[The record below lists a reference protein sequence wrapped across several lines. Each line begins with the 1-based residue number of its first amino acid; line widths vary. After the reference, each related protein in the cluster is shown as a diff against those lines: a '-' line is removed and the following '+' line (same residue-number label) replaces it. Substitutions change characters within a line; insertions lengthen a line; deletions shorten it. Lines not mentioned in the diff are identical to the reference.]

1 MIISSPQEAQ
11 IQIRFFEDIYKPKI
25 EKLPLLRD
33 VDIDH
38 GRRVLNTEAEC
49 DKYIALY
56 GGHHFHKLYAA
67 FPSTNFHYTEGKS
80 VEIIDWGCGQAL
92 ASCVL
97 IDYLI
102 EKRISPKIE
111 SITLIEPSSIAL
123 WRGYSFVRQIL
134 QPAFSNNSRIQTV
147 NKCIDNL
154 NCSDFV
160 SSYKNIKIHLF
171 SNILDVEDFD
181 LNKLY
186 QLIINSFSGFN
197 RIICTSPYN
206 NKRNY
211 RIDSFYQ
218 LFNEHTIVKNSFY
231 SDEAISQEIFYNNT
245 GKFKLSRIQRYE
257 RQFLIKI

>member
-1 MIISSPQEAQ
+1 MIISSLQEAQ
-11 IQIRFFEDIYKPKI
+11 IQVRFFEDIYKSKI

-33 VDIDH
+33 VDINH
-38 GRRVLNTEAEC
+38 GRKVLNTEAEC

-67 FPSTNFHYTEGKS
+67 FSSTNFQYTEGKS

-92 ASCVL
+92 ATCVL

-111 SITLIEPSSIAL
+111 SITLVEPSSIAL
-123 WRGYSFVRQIL
+123 WRGYSFVRQML
-134 QPAFSNNSRIQTV
+134 QHTFSNNSLIQTV

-154 NCSDFV
+154 NSSDFV
-160 SSYKNIKIHLF
+160 SSYSNIKIHLF

-181 LNKLY
+181 LKKLY

-197 RIICTSPYN
+197 RIICTSPYHN
-206 NKRNY
+206 AKSY
-211 RIDSFYQ
+211 RIDSFYN
-218 LFNEHTIVKNSFY
+218 LFNEYPIVKKSFY

-245 GKFKLSRIQRYE
+245 GKFQRRQIKRYE
-257 RQFLIKI
+257 RQFSIKI